1 MEIFGVY
8 LVNQS
13 SGVTIPLFQD
23 KENIIGRGIPSPQ
36 GEQGKVL
43 LPHPS
48 ISKVHATISLKPE
61 TYEWIIY
68 DKSRHGILVNGDKVN
83 KQMTLHHGDCIEVGP
98 FNLMFYEKFNSD
110 DETAEQPLPLAMA
123 QKQNKKLKWGFS
135 LLIPAFIET
144 LLALFSPW
152 LLLGISIVLAILC
165 LLMLRKKFR
174 DALQL
179 SLTTI
184 IICFLFAMS
193 GILLGAS
200 RIQADSSNVSIDTSK
215 PYNKFK
221 IH

>member
-48 ISKVHATISLKPE
+48 ISKIHATISLKPE

-68 DKSRHGILVNGDKVN
+68 DKSRHGILVNGNKVN

-110 DETAEQPLPLAMA
+110 DETAEQPLPLAMV
-123 QKQNKKLKWGFS
+123 QKQNKKLKWAFS
-135 LLIPAFIET
+135 LLIPAFIEL
-144 LLALFSPW
+144 LLALFQPYI
-152 LLLGISIVLAILC
+152 LLGISIVVAVLSLIL
-165 LLMLRKKFR
+165 LRKKLR
-174 DALQL
+174 DALQI
-179 SLTTI
+179 SLTTL
-184 IICFLFAMS
+184 IICFLFAIM

-200 RIQADSSNVSIDTSK
+200 RIEANSPNVSIDTSK
-215 PYNKFK
+215 IQTKYNR
-221 IH
+221 